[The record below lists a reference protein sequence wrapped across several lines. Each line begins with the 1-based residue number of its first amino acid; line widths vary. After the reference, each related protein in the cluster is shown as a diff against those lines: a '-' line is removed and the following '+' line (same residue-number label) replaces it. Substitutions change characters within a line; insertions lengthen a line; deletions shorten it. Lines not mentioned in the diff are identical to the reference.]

1 MQQHS
6 YNPYG
11 HTHGQVGTGGAP
23 LHYNPYRHMMPNPLT
38 RRQKVNIGTAA
49 GVGLVAVLAIIFWP
63 GSAKA
68 AQTAVVP
75 EPPETKPKKPGGSTP
90 SKPPGNP
97 PNPAGGDYDTAFW
110 DAGGTAA
117 ARQRIFDAFTALGY
131 STPADRDT
139 MNDPGGDRK
148 LGGGD
153 DVPNSEVR
161 RFQSDYNAVSRSG
174 LLGSNM
180 GGLWQDGMLGVNTL
194 NGLRYVLLNVGVMSP
209 FTADDQLGPS
219 WRSLVQQARS

>member
-1 MQQHS
+1 MRPHS

-11 HTHGQVGTGGAP
+11 HQAGRGTGGAP
-23 LHYNPYRHMMPNPLT
+23 LHYNPYSHLAPNPLT
-38 RRQKVNIGTAA
+38 RRQKVIIGTAA

-68 AQTAVVP
+68 AGGGAV
-75 EPPETKPKKPGGSTP
+75 PPREQPPAPPKKDTSRP
-90 SKPPGNP
+90 SRPPGNP
-97 PNPAGGDYDTAFW
+97 PNPAGGSYDSSFW

-117 ARQRIFDAFTALGY
+117 ARQRIFDAFQALGY
-131 STPADRDT
+131 QTPSDRDT

-153 DVPNSEVR
+153 DVANSEVR
-161 RFQSDYNAVSRSG
+161 RFQSDYNAVSRAG
-174 LLGSNM
+174 LLGRSM
-180 GGLWQDGMLGVNTL
+180 GGLDQDGMLGVNTL
-194 NGLRYVLLNVGVMSP
+194 NGLKYVLDNVGVMSP

-219 WRSLVQQARS
+219 WRSLVNQAKS